1 MLPRATFPVCTW
13 NRCRIGRRKWYFS
26 ILNSVDVLT
35 NSPDYNTGRESLN
48 KLERCL
54 KEEGNE
60 LVMNCHQ
67 LKITAADGKK
77 LDAEDSYPKSHSSPD
92 YYAG

>member
-1 MLPRATFPVCTW
+1 MAKKTIL
-13 NRCRIGRRKWYFS
+13 FS
-26 ILNSVDVLT
+26 VVDELGALT
-35 NSPDYNTGRESLN
+35 DSSDYNTGREFLN

-54 KEEGNE
+54 KEQRNE

-77 LDAEDSYPKSHSSPD
+77 LDAEDS
-92 YYAG
+92 

>member
-1 MLPRATFPVCTW
+1 L
-13 NRCRIGRRKWYFS
+13 S
-26 ILNSVDVLT
+26 
-35 NSPDYNTGRESLN
+35 

-54 KEEGNE
+54 KEERNE